1 MTQTEFNQMLRNA
14 IDGGVLA
21 EDSFSSQF
29 TGEQIEA
36 YLTKMKN
43 APSGSTT
50 MDAEVLDIREGA
62 YGTSYS
68 TAGEAVR
75 AQIKLMAV
83 TNAAEYSSA
92 QTYSLGDY
100 CTHDG
105 KLYRC
110 TTAITEAEAWTEA
123 HWTETSVTA
132 ELIAI
137 YTALQK
143 KADLGEDGKVPAEQV
158 DAYSKENS
166 ISAATR
172 TALSLAETATPDAAL
187 AEIARQLSESS
198 GVSIDLLW
206 ENAAPTSSF
215 PAQTISIDL
224 SEYDFVRLFFT
235 LEIYSS
241 MRKIGPYD
249 VKVGEATT
257 ATVAVQSNMYRPVDE
272 VSNTGITF
280 KTGSKVTLGGSY
292 SETGDVMI
300 PYRIYGIKLA

>member
-75 AQIKLMAV
+75 AQIKLKAV
-83 TNAAEYSSA
+83 TNAAEYSA
-92 QTYSLGDY
+92 EATYAIGAY
-100 CTHDG
+100 CTKDG

-110 TTAITEAEAWTEA
+110 TVAISAAEAWNTS
-123 HWTETSVTA
+123 HWTETTVA
-132 ELIAI
+132 DELIAI
-137 YTALQK
+137 YTSLQN

-158 DAYSKENS
+158 DVYSKSDS
-166 ISAATR
+166 ISAETR
-172 TALSLAETATPDAAL
+172 TALSLSETATPDAAL
-187 AEIARQLSESS
+187 AEIARQLSESD
-198 GVSIDLLW
+198 GVQIVKLW
-206 ENAAPTSSF
+206 ENASPSSSF
-215 PAQTISIDL
+215 AGQTIAVSGTGYQYYEIHAQQHIDSNYL
-224 SEYDFVRLFFT
+224 RITPTVRF
-235 LEIYSS
+235 
-241 MRKIGPYD
+241 KIGEKASLCSVYGD
-249 VKVGEATT
+249 LKFARDIK
-257 ATVAVQSNMYRPVDE
+257 SSDE
-272 VSNTGITF
+272 NGITF
-280 KTGSKVTLGGSY
+280 DNGHSGSTDNKAEVP
-292 SETGDVMI
+292 M
-300 PYRIYGIKLA
+300 RIYGIKGIT